1 MARRGGV
8 KRISAMIYEDVR
20 AAMTD
25 RLKAVSRTFSHPR
38 AIVLTHLQLIQEC
51 CVYVEYRK
59 AKSKHRVHLSP
70 LIKANGCF
78 HPHSGNRI

>member
-20 AAMTD
+20 AAIKD
-25 RLKAVSRTFSHPR
+25 RLKVVSRTFSHPR
-38 AIVLTHLQLIQEC
+38 AIVLTPLQIIQEC
-51 CVYVEYRK
+51 CIYVEYRK

-70 LIKANGCF
+70 LIKANSCIY
-78 HPHSGNRI
+78 PHSGYRI